1 MTDVPLAP
9 DMGVPRT
16 RRARVGLYLPQLRMD
31 YLSIEEKVLM
41 AENLGF
47 HSVWFMDHLAAPA
60 LPEADTLEAWA
71 LAAALA
77 RRTSRI
83 RLGHLTLCSSFR
95 HPALLAKMAATLD
108 VISEGRLDLG
118 LGWGSVE
125 DELRTFGFPEEPAKV
140 RATRLV
146 ESLEVLD
153 RMFSG
158 ETFSFKG
165 RFHQLR
171 NAIGRPV
178 PVQQPRI
185 PIHIGGGGRRFTLP
199 IAAHFADW
207 WNCPTYAVDRLAEL
221 IPLARPAQVSVQH
234 VVGLASS
241 RAGREEVVAEAERR
255 FGGWG
260 GLVAGTPQE
269 VADALNAEVDLG
281 VEMFICQFADFG
293 TAKSLR
299 LFARE
304 VLPALKSPD
313 RVAFA

>member
-1 MTDVPLAP
+1 VQ
-9 DMGVPRT
+9 
-16 RRARVGLYLPQLRMD
+16 VGLYLPQLRMD
-31 YLSIEEKVLM
+31 YSTIEERVLI
-41 AENLGF
+41 AESLGF
-47 HSVWFMDHLAAPA
+47 DSVWFMDHLAAPA
-60 LPEADTLEAWA
+60 SPEADTLEGWTV
-71 LAAALA
+71 AAALA

-83 RLGHLTLCSSFR
+83 RLGHLTLCTSFR

-108 VISEGRLDLG
+108 VISQGRLDLG

-125 DELRTFGFPEEPAKV
+125 DELRTYGYPDEPPKV

-153 RMFSG
+153 RMFTG
-158 ETFSFKG
+158 EPFSFKG

-185 PIHIGGGGRRFTLP
+185 PIHIGGGGRRYTVP
-199 IAAHFADW
+199 IASHYADW
-207 WNCPTYAVDRLAEL
+207 WNCPSYAVDRLPAL
-221 IPLARPAQVSVQH
+221 IPLARPARVSVQH
-234 VVGLASS
+234 VIGIASN
-241 RAGREEVVAEAERR
+241 RAGRDAVVEEAERR
-255 FGGWG
+255 FGAWG

-269 VADALNAEVDLG
+269 VADALNEEVDLG
-281 VEMFICQFADFG
+281 VEMFICQFSDFG

-304 VLPALKSPD
+304 VMPALRLPKL
-313 RVAFA
+313 

>member
-1 MTDVPLAP
+1 
-9 DMGVPRT
+9 
-16 RRARVGLYLPQLRMD
+16 MD
-31 YLSIEEKVLM
+31 YSTIEERVLI
-41 AENLGF
+41 AESLGF
-47 HSVWFMDHLAAPA
+47 GSVWFMDHWPRAGDA
-60 LPEADTLEAWA
+60 EADTLEGWTV
-71 LAAALA
+71 AAALA

-83 RLGHLTLCSSFR
+83 RLGHLTLCTSFR

-108 VISEGRLDLG
+108 LISQGRLDLG

-125 DELRTFGFPEEPAKV
+125 DELRTYGYPDEPPKV

-153 RMFSG
+153 RMFTG

-185 PIHIGGGGRRFTLP
+185 PIHIGGGGRRYTLP
-199 IAAHFADW
+199 IASHYADW
-207 WNCPTYAVDRLAEL
+207 WNCPAYAVDRLASL
-221 IPLARPAQVSVQH
+221 IPLARPARVSVQH
-234 VVGLASS
+234 VIGLASN
-241 RAGREEVVAEAERR
+241 RATRDRVVEEAERR

-269 VADALNAEVDLG
+269 VADALNEELDLG
-281 VEMFICQFADFG
+281 VEMFICQFSDFG

-304 VLPALKSPD
+304 VMPALRLPA
-313 RVAFA
+313 V